1 MSDRLFANDVLFLQR
16 LLSCSGLYTDTL
28 DGAYGKHTG
37 EAEAAFDAS
46 CHVIAQSEGA
56 FDARSESNI
65 RSLQLVSQPLARRSL
80 RALKNAGL
88 DARIISGTRDYEEQ
102 NGLFRQGRFGNPGQ
116 RVTNARGGQS
126 WHNFGL
132 AWDIGLFEGG
142 KYVTSDTKYRQAAAH
157 GKVAGLEW
165 GGDWKTFP
173 DVPHY
178 QVDAEGRT
186 ISSAR
191 TVFEAGGRS

>member
-16 LLSCSGLYTDTL
+16 LLSCCGLYTDTL
-28 DGAYGKHTG
+28 DGDYGKHTG
-37 EAEAAFDAS
+37 EAEAAFDAK
-46 CHVIAQSEGA
+46 CQAIAQSEGA
-56 FDARSESNI
+56 FDARSERNI

-80 RALKNAGL
+80 KAFKAAGL
-88 DARIISGTRDYEEQ
+88 DARIISGTRDYAEQ
-102 NGLFRQGRFGNPGQ
+102 NALFRQGRFGNPGPV
-116 RVTNARGGQS
+116 VTKARGGQS

-142 KYVTSDTKYRQAAAH
+142 KYVTAEPKYRQAAAH

-178 QVDAEGRT
+178 QVGAAGRT
-186 ISSAR
+186 ISGAR
-191 TVFEAGGRS
+191 VRFEAGGR